1 LGDLGD
7 LGPAKDKDKDKDKDR
22 RRMSD
27 SSSPSIASCAASNEA
42 SVEASYA
49 ARDRRYVWHPFTQM
63 AHFQPLVITEAEGA
77 YLIAEDGRRYLD
89 GVSSLWANVH
99 GHRRPEID
107 RAVSAQLGRLAHST
121 LLGLSHPPSIELAE
135 QLVGLAPPGLA
146 HVFYSDSGSTAVE
159 VALKMAYQFHQAP
172 PAAAGPSPTA
182 ASAGAPRPPTRHR
195 FLALTDAYHGD
206 TLGAVSVGGID
217 LFHKIF
223 SPLLFHTLR
232 TAPTLAG
239 LEAAFAAHGHEL
251 CAFVVEPLIQGAA
264 GMLLQPPGFLARA
277 RQLCDEHGVLLIAD
291 EVATGFG
298 RTGTLFACEQEG
310 VSPDFLCLAKG
321 LTGGYLPLAATLTTE
336 AVYARF
342 LGPRAAQRAFF
353 HGHTYTG
360 NPLACAAALAN
371 LEIFAREQ
379 TLQQLPAKIALLT
392 RLLAEQLGGHRHV
405 RQIRQRGLMV
415 GIELGETPTR
425 SYPAEL
431 LVGAQVCERV
441 RDYGVI
447 LRPLGDVV
455 VLMPPLC
462 ILAEELVTLVQ
473 ATRRAVDEVSAAVA
487 AGPGAAPGPALGP
500 ATAEPPR
507 PAAVRL

>member
-1 LGDLGD
+1 MEMD
-7 LGPAKDKDKDKDKDR
+7 PDKDKDKDR
-22 RRMSD
+22 SRMSA
-27 SSSPSIASCAASNEA
+27 SSPAPA
-42 SVEASYA
+42 ASYA
-49 ARDRRYVWHPFTQM
+49 ERDRRYVWHPFTQM
-63 AHFQPLVITEAEGA
+63 AHFEPLVITEAEGA

-99 GHRRPEID
+99 GHRRPELD

-159 VALKMAYQFHQAP
+159 VALKMAFQYHQAP
-172 PAAAGPSPTA
+172 LPGAASPATA
-182 ASAGAPRPPTRHR
+182 ASPAEAPRPPTRHR

-217 LFHKIF
+217 LFHKLF

-232 TAPTLAG
+232 TAPTLAA
-239 LEAAFAAHGHEL
+239 LEAAFVAHGHEL

-264 GMLLQPPGFLARA
+264 GMLVQPAGFLARA
-277 RQLCDEHGVLLIAD
+277 RELCDEHGVLLIAD

-360 NPLACAAALAN
+360 NPLACAAALAS
-371 LEIFAREQ
+371 LEIFAREK
-379 TLQQLPAKIALLT
+379 TVQQLPDKIAVLT
-392 RLLAEQLGGHRHV
+392 GLLAEQLGGHRHV
-405 RQIRQRGLMV
+405 RQLRQRGLMV
-415 GIELGETPTR
+415 GIELGATPDR

-447 LRPLGDVV
+447 LRPLGDVL

-462 ILAEELVTLVQ
+462 ISAAELATLVH
-473 ATRRAVDEVSAAVA
+473 ATRRAVDEVCARLAAQA
-487 AGPGAAPGPALGP
+487 ATAPGPVA
-500 ATAEPPR
+500 AAPP
-507 PAAVRL
+507 PAAAPVRR

>member
-1 LGDLGD
+1 MQVPACKFLGI
-7 LGPAKDKDKDKDKDR
+7 DKDKDR
-22 RRMSD
+22 SRMSA
-27 SSSPSIASCAASNEA
+27 SSPASALTPGAAPA
-42 SVEASYA
+42 ASYA
-49 ARDRRYVWHPFTQM
+49 ERDRRYVWHPFTQM
-63 AHFQPLVITEAEGA
+63 AHFEPLVITDGEGA

-135 QLVGLAPPGLA
+135 QLVGLAPPGLG

-159 VALKMAYQFHQAP
+159 VALKMAFQYHQAP
-172 PAAAGPSPTA
+172 LLDAASPAASPA
-182 ASAGAPRPPTRHR
+182 EAPRPPSRHR

-206 TLGAVSVGGID
+206 TLGAVSVGGIE
-217 LFHKIF
+217 LFHKLF

-232 TAPTLAG
+232 TAPTLAA
-239 LEAAFAAHGHEL
+239 LEAAFAAHGPEL

-264 GMLLQPPGFLARA
+264 GMLVQPAGFLARA
-277 RQLCDEHGVLLIAD
+277 RELCDEHGVLLIAD

-298 RTGTLFACEQEG
+298 RTGTLLACEQEG

-336 AVYARF
+336 AVYRRF
-342 LGPRAAQRAFF
+342 LGPRSAQRAFF

-371 LEIFAREQ
+371 LEIFAREKTVQ
-379 TLQQLPAKIALLT
+379 KLPEKIAVLT
-392 RLLAEQLGGHRHV
+392 QLLAEQLGAHRHV
-405 RQIRQRGLMV
+405 RQVRQCGLMV
-415 GIELGETPTR
+415 GIELGATPAR
-425 SYPAEL
+425 SYPTEL
-431 LVGAQVCERV
+431 LIGARVCERV

-462 ILAEELVTLVQ
+462 ISAAELATLVE
-473 ATRRAVDEVSAAVA
+473 ATRRAVDEVCAECEAEAAT
-487 AGPGAAPGPALGP
+487 PPGPAAGLP
-500 ATAEPPR
+500 L
-507 PAAVRL
+507 AAPVRR